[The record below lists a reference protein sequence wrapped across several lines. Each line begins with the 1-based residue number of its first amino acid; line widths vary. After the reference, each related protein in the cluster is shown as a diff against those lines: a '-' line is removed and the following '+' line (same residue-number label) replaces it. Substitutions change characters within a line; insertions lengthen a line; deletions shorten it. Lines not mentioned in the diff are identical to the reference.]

1 MENEQIQEFCQEGL
15 KISELK
21 GVQNGLSFLIGEKF
35 RRTFLQLKK
44 AREKLQFLYPSEDES
59 ENHPLNKGGRAL
71 KMSYAL
77 AIQEHYSTP
86 LEQVKHF
93 ELFLKTDDSSS
104 SSSGKL
110 IFQSL
115 SQLLWVSSGSR
126 SSWSSTHALTS
137 CWFVEQSRTKF
148 FIRNTSTS
156 IGVIK

>member
-93 ELFLKTDDSSS
+93 ELFLKTFAVAIKNSFSKDDIKNYFESSPTLGTYEEDCS
-104 SSSGKL
+104 DSELDYTGVLLEAEEILTLEEMKKL
-110 IFQSL
+110 
-115 SQLLWVSSGSR
+115 
-126 SSWSSTHALTS
+126 
-137 CWFVEQSRTKF
+137 
-148 FIRNTSTS
+148 FI
-156 IGVIK
+156 

>member
-93 ELFLKTDDSSS
+93 ELFLKTFAVAIKNSFSKDDIKNYFESSPTLGTYDDDRS
-104 SSSGKL
+104 DSELDYTGVLLEAEEILTLEEMRKL
-110 IFQSL
+110 
-115 SQLLWVSSGSR
+115 
-126 SSWSSTHALTS
+126 
-137 CWFVEQSRTKF
+137 
-148 FIRNTSTS
+148 FI
-156 IGVIK
+156 

>member
-93 ELFLKTDDSSS
+93 ELFLKTFAIAIKNSFSKDDIKNYFESSPTIGTYDEDRS
-104 SSSGKL
+104 DSELDYTGVLLEAEEILTLEEIKKL
-110 IFQSL
+110 FM
-115 SQLLWVSSGSR
+115 
-126 SSWSSTHALTS
+126 
-137 CWFVEQSRTKF
+137 
-148 FIRNTSTS
+148 
-156 IGVIK
+156 

>member
-59 ENHPLNKGGRAL
+59 ENHPLNKWGRAL

-93 ELFLKTDDSSS
+93 ELFLKTFAVAIKNSFSKDDIKNYFESSPTLGTYDEDRS
-104 SSSGKL
+104 DSELDYTGVLLEAEEILTLEEMRKL
-110 IFQSL
+110 
-115 SQLLWVSSGSR
+115 
-126 SSWSSTHALTS
+126 
-137 CWFVEQSRTKF
+137 
-148 FIRNTSTS
+148 FI
-156 IGVIK
+156 

>member
-1 MENEQIQEFCQEGL
+1 MENEQIQELCQEGL

-93 ELFLKTDDSSS
+93 ELFLKTFAVAIKNSFSKDDIKNYFESSPTLGTYDEDRS
-104 SSSGKL
+104 DSELDYTGVLLEAEEILTLEEMRKL
-110 IFQSL
+110 
-115 SQLLWVSSGSR
+115 
-126 SSWSSTHALTS
+126 
-137 CWFVEQSRTKF
+137 
-148 FIRNTSTS
+148 FI
-156 IGVIK
+156 

>member
-93 ELFLKTDDSSS
+93 ELFLKTFAVTIT
-104 SSSGKL
+104 
-110 IFQSL
+110 IFFH
-115 SQLLWVSSGSR
+115 
-126 SSWSSTHALTS
+126 STITIT
-137 CWFVEQSRTKF
+137 VIVF
-148 FIRNTSTS
+148 FCIFT
-156 IGVIK
+156 